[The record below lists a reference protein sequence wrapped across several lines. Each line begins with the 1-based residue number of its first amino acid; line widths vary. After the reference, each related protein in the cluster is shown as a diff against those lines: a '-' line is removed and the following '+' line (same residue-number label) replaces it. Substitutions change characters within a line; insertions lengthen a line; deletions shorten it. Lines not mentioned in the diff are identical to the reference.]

1 MCGEIDENIQ
11 INIDLLER
19 FTVMSKMLGLIQPG
33 TVASGPTNL
42 ETSEGRSAY
51 MEHIFKLGLSR
62 SLTDASAAIEGEAVD
77 AIASQAIA
85 FGRLAGFLAGQL
97 PPDADLF
104 RAVIESVTEGYAETN
119 KLERQ
124 HRDNQAHAHGH
135 SHDEHHH
142 H

>member
-19 FTVMSKMLGLIQPG
+19 FTVMSKMLGLVQQDDTG
-33 TVASGPTNL
+33 VGPTKL
-42 ETSEGRSAY
+42 ETSEGRAAY
-51 MEHIFKLGLSR
+51 MEHIFRLGLSR
-62 SLTDASAAIEGEAVD
+62 ALTDASNAPEGEAVD
-77 AIASQAIA
+77 AMASQAIA

-104 RAVIESVTEGYAETN
+104 RAVIESVTEGYAETG

-124 HRDNQAHAHGH
+124 HRDSHAHAHGH